1 MSTNAAAVMHTPSSS
16 VDTRVFV
23 HVPVL
28 LENVLALARLAA
40 VPASRPLQIVDC
52 TLGGAGHARALLE
65 ALPQAHLLGIDRDPD
80 ACTIARTRLAEFGER
95 VRVVQAPFSELSI
108 VLEDVGMP
116 EVDVLLADFGVSSY
130 QLDAAKR
137 GFSFREHGPLDMR
150 MNPDAGEPAHALL
163 ARIEMGPLAHAI
175 ATLGEE
181 RHARRVARAIV
192 ADRPS
197 TTEDLAALVRR
208 VVPQGKDRIDPATR
222 TFQAIRMLVNDE
234 LGEIDAWLAAVPAVL
249 AEGGIAMAISF
260 HSLEDRRVKAAWR
273 AAAGSCTCPPHMP
286 VCACKHVPTLHNIMR
301 RCAVASDT
309 ELHSN
314 PRARSARLRAV
325 ARLARQS

>member
-1 MSTNAAAVMHTPSSS
+1 MSTNAAAIMNVPPSPGDASAF
-16 VDTRVFV
+16 T

-28 LENVLALARLAA
+28 LENVLNFARMAPTPVL
-40 VPASRPLQIVDC
+40 RPLQIVDC
-52 TLGGAGHARALLE
+52 TLGGAGHARAMLE
-65 ALPQAHLLGIDRDPD
+65 ALPHAHLLGIDRDPD
-80 ACTIARTRLAEFGER
+80 ACAVARKRLAPFGAR
-95 VRVVQAPFSELSI
+95 ARVVQAPFSELAE
-108 VLEDVGMP
+108 VLQSVDMP
-116 EVDVLLADFGVSSY
+116 EIDVLLADFGVSSY
-130 QLDAAKR
+130 QLDAAQR
-137 GFSFREHGPLDMR
+137 GFSFREFGPLDMR

-163 ARIEMGPLAHAI
+163 ARIEMGPLADAI

-208 VVPQGKDRIDPATR
+208 IVPQGKDRIDPATR

-234 LGEIDAWLAAVPAVL
+234 LGEIDAWLRAVPDVL
-249 AEGGIAMAISF
+249 AEGGVAMAISF
-260 HSLEDRRVKAAWR
+260 HSLEDRRVKTAWR
-273 AAAGSCTCPPHMP
+273 AASAGCTCPPRMP
-286 VCACKHVPTLHNIMR
+286 VCACKQVPKLHNITR

-309 ELHSN
+309 EIHSN

>member
-1 MSTNAAAVMHTPSSS
+1 MSTNAAAMIHMPSSAG
-16 VDTRVFV
+16 DAPDFA

-28 LENVLALARLAA
+28 LDTVVAHARMAA
-40 VPASRPLQIVDC
+40 TPASRPLQIVDC

-65 ALPQAHLLGIDRDPD
+65 ALPQARLLGIDRDPD
-80 ACTIARTRLAEFGER
+80 ACRIARTRLSGFAER
-95 VRVVQAPFSELSI
+95 ADVVQASFSELAA
-108 VLEDVGMP
+108 VLRHVDVH

-137 GFSFREHGPLDMR
+137 GFSFREHGRLDMR
-150 MNPDAGEPAHALL
+150 MNPDAGEPADALL
-163 ARIEMGPLAHAI
+163 ARIEVGPLAHAI

-197 TTEDLAALVRR
+197 TTEELAALIRR
-208 VVPQGKDRIDPATR
+208 IVPQGRDRIDPATR

-234 LGEIDAWLAAVPAVL
+234 LGEIDAWLAAVPEVL
-249 AEGGIAMAISF
+249 SEGGVAVAISF

-273 AAAGSCTCPPHMP
+273 AAAAGCTCPPRMP
-286 VCACKHVPTLHNIMR
+286 VCACQQVPTLRNITR